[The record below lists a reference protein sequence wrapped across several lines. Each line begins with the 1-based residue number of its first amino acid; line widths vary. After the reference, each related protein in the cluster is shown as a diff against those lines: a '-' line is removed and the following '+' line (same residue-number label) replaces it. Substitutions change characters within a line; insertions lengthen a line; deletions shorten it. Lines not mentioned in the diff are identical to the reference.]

1 MRKLKENY
9 WRSVWVLLT
18 NGLVILLFLSG
29 PIRSHHQQELIYQ
42 AMRTA
47 PPTFSYFREFFS
59 DPWRPTIVTILTL
72 GIVADFFRSILSPI
86 FNLGIYLVWLV
97 MFLWEEAKV
106 VRGATP
112 SEVSPGLIIVLFI
125 IPLVAV
131 FGVNLGFYAHALR
144 RADAQKA
151 V

>member
-1 MRKLKENY
+1 
-9 WRSVWVLLT
+9 
-18 NGLVILLFLSG
+18 
-29 PIRSHHQQELIYQ
+29 
-42 AMRTA
+42 MRTA

-106 VRGATP
+106 VRGAAP
-112 SEVSPGLIIVLFI
+112 SEVSPGLILVLFI
-125 IPLVAV
+125 IPLVAL
-131 FGVNLGFYAHALR
+131 FGVNLGFYAHVLR